1 MSLMV
6 TAEEADK
13 SRAQRMQSQ
22 RLMENYLKNAA
33 ELTKGLS
40 RKAAKKE
47 LHEAVKGIPASELRK
62 MDAADIENK
71 RRDIMDAAKTYG
83 PKAALNYASD
93 SRIFQDKYA
102 SHPNTVKAAHVIAAG
117 IVAGAAWGVGSVVG
131 LANEKAG
138 AVVAG
143 YIAAKYAARM
153 GTAYLSRAK
162 TESEKTKFDEYADL
176 RHAALALKKLKK
188 AVSAQKAFDAR
199 ETKRPTLTT
208 ILAKDNAG
216 R

>member
-1 MSLMV
+1 MSLTV

-13 SRAQRMQSQ
+13 SREKRMQSQ
-22 RLMENYLKNAA
+22 MLLESYLKNAA
-33 ELTKGLS
+33 ALTRGLS
-40 RKAAKKE
+40 VREAKKE
-47 LHEAVKGIPASELRK
+47 LTNAVKGIPASRLGQ
-62 MDAADIENK
+62 MDVTDIENK

-83 PKAALNYASD
+83 RKAAFNYAFD
-93 SRIFQDKYA
+93 SRIMQDQHDQA
-102 SHPNTVKAAHVIAAG
+102 PGFGKAAHVLAAG
-117 IVAGAAWGVGSVVG
+117 IVAGAAWGAGSLVG

-138 AVVAG
+138 AVVTG
-143 YIAAKYAARM
+143 YIAANYVVRM

-162 TESEKTKFDEYADL
+162 TEGEKKKFDEYAEL

-199 ETKRPTLTT
+199 EEQRPTLTT
-208 ILAKDNAG
+208 ILAKTPAG